1 MSDANRT
8 ADSAYYASKQTLNI
22 RGTREGSKKPK
33 AAPSYQHVTSDANT
47 SADKYYASAQS
58 PGPAPKAQS
67 KENKQVELT
76 YGKKPVVETVIEE
89 LAAGATNIRVSGT
102 AEEVR
107 QAQTAVDIAV
117 GRNTLTREQADSV
130 SYQAQAAKA
139 EAVTAPAADAFVAV
153 ESEPEKTEADEAIT
167 TEDVAA
173 VFKVEDDD
181 SDA

>member
-1 MSDANRT
+1 M
-8 ADSAYYASKQTLNI
+8 
-22 RGTREGSKKPK
+22 
-33 AAPSYQHVTSDANT
+33 
-47 SADKYYASAQS
+47 
-58 PGPAPKAQS
+58 
-67 KENKQVELT
+67 
-76 YGKKPVVETVIEE
+76 
-89 LAAGATNIRVSGT
+89 AAGATNIRVSGT